1 MTRLADPLA
10 ATSRSRAASSTGL
23 GMAIAAA
30 VLVAYHGTIEVHSS
44 PGHTE
49 FAVRLPVAV
58 PAQRTEAAVAQIE
71 A

>member
-1 MTRLADPLA
+1 
-10 ATSRSRAASSTGL
+10 
-23 GMAIAAA
+23 MAIAAA
-30 VLVAYHGTIEVHSS
+30 VLVAHHGTIEVHSS